1 MPIVAIVIAVIV
13 VLLLLV
19 LIKNVVVVR
28 QSRAYVIER
37 LGAFHAVWGVGIHF
51 KLPFIER
58 VAKVVSLKEASATVP
73 LLTLTLSRVNSKAIL
88 PSSATAGLVAPIILR

>member
-13 VLLLLV
+13 VLLLLI
-19 LIKNVVVVR
+19 LIKNVVIVR

-51 KLPFIER
+51 KLPLHRAGSQGR
-58 VAKVVSLKEASATVP
+58 VPEGAGGGLC
-73 LLTLTLSRVNSKAIL
+73 R
-88 PSSATAGLVAPIILR
+88 PSP